1 MNATK
6 HQIAAWLVTALLL
19 VLVLTLH
26 LLPALLA
33 GLLVYELVRLMAA
46 RLSGGKARLVAVV
59 VIAVLVILILSLT
72 AIGLVAYFRSDGGSL
87 QTLLQK
93 MAEIV
98 DHSRELLPG
107 FVVAYLPDDAD
118 AIRSAAVH
126 WLQDHA
132 GEVQLVSAEA
142 GRAAAHSLI
151 GMIIGA
157 MLALHE
163 VSQRAAL
170 KPFAAALAE
179 RTARLAEAFR
189 RIVFAQVR
197 IAALNALFTGLY
209 LGLIL
214 PLTGVHLPL
223 TKSMIAFT
231 FIAGL
236 LPVVGNLLSNSVI
249 VVVSLAHSPE
259 VALGSLI
266 FLIVIH
272 KLEYFL
278 NAKIVGGRIH
288 ANAWELLLAML
299 IMEAAFGLPGVVAAP
314 VYYAYLKDELRARG
328 LV

>member
-87 QTLLQK
+87 QALLQK

-163 VSQRAAL
+163 VSQRAAF

-314 VYYAYLKDELRARG
+314 VSYASLKDELRARG

>member
-118 AIRSAAVH
+118 AIRPGGKETHRSR
-126 WLQDHA
+126 
-132 GEVQLVSAEA
+132 QLGSC
-142 GRAAAHSLI
+142 AAAFEIRHRRRRPGPDRI
-151 GMIIGA
+151 PA
-157 MLALHE
+157 AC
-163 VSQRAAL
+163 VRRAIRSKKMAH
-170 KPFAAALAE
+170 PVAD
-179 RTARLAEAFR
+179 RARRARCVPSPHGSGRSDRE
-189 RIVFAQVR
+189 
-197 IAALNALFTGLY
+197 IAT
-209 LGLIL
+209 
-214 PLTGVHLPL
+214 
-223 TKSMIAFT
+223 
-231 FIAGL
+231 
-236 LPVVGNLLSNSVI
+236 
-249 VVVSLAHSPE
+249 HSP
-259 VALGSLI
+259 VTRGGM
-266 FLIVIH
+266 
-272 KLEYFL
+272 
-278 NAKIVGGRIH
+278 VG
-288 ANAWELLLAML
+288 
-299 IMEAAFGLPGVVAAP
+299 
-314 VYYAYLKDELRARG
+314 
-328 LV
+328 